1 MNTITKK
8 FLEAQIERLNR
19 ETNNPSTPY
28 VREGE
33 KFTAQI
39 GNYHLSGAYGGY
51 SLHRMETDGGG
62 ISDVFGSGH
71 ITKRDLSAR
80 ISAMMR
86 GISAAQMAAEES
98 TADRL
103 HEMDAWTR

>member
-1 MNTITKK
+1 MNTVTKK

-19 ETNNPSTPY
+19 ETNNPPTPY

-39 GNYHLSGAYGGY
+39 GNYHLSGAYGGHA
-51 SLHRMETDGGG
+51 LHRMETDGGG
-62 ISDVFGSGH
+62 ISDVFGCGH

-80 ISAMMR
+80 ISAMLC
-86 GISAAQMAAEES
+86 GIHAAYITTPRA
-98 TADRL
+98 
-103 HEMDAWTR
+103 

>member
-1 MNTITKK
+1 MQTITKK
-8 FLEAQIERLNR
+8 IIEAQIERLNR
-19 ETNNPSTPY
+19 ETNSPSTPY

-33 KFTAQI
+33 KFTAQL

-71 ITKRDLSAR
+71 ITKRDLSSR

-86 GISAAQMAAEES
+86 GIHAAYLTTPRA
-98 TADRL
+98 
-103 HEMDAWTR
+103 

>member
-1 MNTITKK
+1 MQTITKK
-8 FLEAQIERLNR
+8 FLEAQVDRLNR

-39 GNYHLSGAYGGY
+39 GNYHLSGAYGGHA
-51 SLHRMETDGGG
+51 LHRMETDGGG
-62 ISDVFGSGH
+62 CSDVFGSGH
-71 ITKRDLSAR
+71 ITKRDLSSR

-86 GISAAQMAAEES
+86 GIHAAYLTTPRA
-98 TADRL
+98 
-103 HEMDAWTR
+103 

>member
-1 MNTITKK
+1 MQSITKK
-8 FLEAQIERLNR
+8 TIQAQIDRLNI

-28 VREGE
+28 VRDGE
-33 KFTAQI
+33 KFTAQL

-62 ISDVFGSGH
+62 ISDVFGCGH

-86 GISAAQMAAEES
+86 GIHAAYITTPSA
-98 TADRL
+98 
-103 HEMDAWTR
+103 

>member
-8 FLEAQIERLNR
+8 TIEAQIERLNL
-19 ETNNPSTPY
+19 ETNNPPAPY
-28 VREGE
+28 VRDGE

-62 ISDVFGSGH
+62 ISDVFGCGH
-71 ITKRDLSAR
+71 ISKRDLSAR

-86 GISAAQMAAEES
+86 GIHAAYL
-98 TADRL
+98 TTPRP
-103 HEMDAWTR
+103 

>member
-19 ETNNPSTPY
+19 ETNNPPAPY
-28 VREGE
+28 VRDGE

-62 ISDVFGSGH
+62 ASDVFGSGH

-80 ISAMMR
+80 ISAMLV
-86 GISAAQMAAEES
+86 GIHAAYLTTPRA
-98 TADRL
+98 
-103 HEMDAWTR
+103 